1 MKNKMFKIVGAFS
14 FFISFIALLGSFGLA
29 FLGGSTFLGEVDESI
44 NTPVLAIEDYVK
56 SKSTSKP
63 QVPTTNK
70 TEGSNTKNDEENAI
84 YQKALSKHFD
94 SVVKSIDS
102 FSTITN
108 QGSANRE
115 GLEKYLIKATK
126 ETSREEYLIFLE
138 SLSKELVALESKAK
152 TIVSL
157 ESDSPSPE
165 YVEWDG
171 FLEWYSTSYM
181 ENFNNEKEQIALEH
195 LEAQANKA
203 EGLTQLIA
211 AGSMFTL
218 FILFVLIMLLV
229 QIESNTRKLD

>member
-29 FLGGSTFLGEVDESI
+29 FLGGSTFLGEVEESI
-44 NTPVLAIEDYVK
+44 NTPVLAVEDYVK

-63 QVPTTNK
+63 QTPTANK
-70 TEGSNTKNDEENAI
+70 AEGSDAKNDEGNAI
-84 YQKALSKHFD
+84 YQKELSKHFD
-94 SVVKSIDS
+94 SVVKSIDN

-138 SLSKELVALESKAK
+138 SLSNELVVLESKAK
-152 TIVSL
+152 TIASL
-157 ESDSPSPE
+157 ESDSPE
-165 YVEWDG
+165 YVKWDG

-181 ENFNNEKEQIALEH
+181 ANFNNEKERIALEQ
-195 LEAQANKA
+195 LQAQANKA
-203 EGLTQLIA
+203 EGLRSEERRVGKECRL
-211 AGSMFTL
+211 
-218 FILFVLIMLLV
+218 
-229 QIESNTRKLD
+229 